1 MNYYFATRNPGKQR
15 EVAAMLA
22 EAGLNVS
29 PLPDNADSFD
39 AVEDGDTFAANAV
52 SKAKQWQAWLA
63 GQGITGVA
71 VLADDSGLCI
81 DALGGGPGVYSAR
94 YLGENTPHSEKCKHI
109 LKQMENVPQAGR
121 GARFVCVIACALPD
135 GRVLTSE
142 GKIEGEISYEPRGGR
157 GFGYD
162 PIFYVPAYGLTTAE
176 LPFDI
181 KNRISH
187 RGKALDGIRGQ
198 LVELT

>member
-29 PLPDNADSFD
+29 PLPDNAEEFD
-39 AVEDGDTFAANAV
+39 AVEDGDTFLANAV
-52 SKAKQWQAWLA
+52 SKARQWQAWLA
-63 GQGITGVA
+63 AHGIKGAA
-71 VLADDSGLCI
+71 VLADDSGLCV
-81 DALGGGPGVYSAR
+81 DALGGEPGVYSAR
-94 YLGENTPHSEKCKHI
+94 YLGENTPHSEKCKYI
-109 LKQMENVPQAGR
+109 LKQLENVPQAER
-121 GARFVCVIACALPD
+121 GARFVCVIACVLPD
-135 GRVLTSE
+135 GQVLISE
-142 GKIEGEISYEPRGGR
+142 GKIEGEISREPRGSG

-162 PIFYVPAYGLTTAE
+162 PIFFVPEYGLTTAE
-176 LPFDI
+176 LPFEI